1 MPYDE
6 ELADRLRELL
16 AGEDALTERK
26 MFGGIVFML
35 NGNMSV
41 GVWSTGGLMVRVG
54 EDGADDALAEPHTRT
69 PEMRGRPMTGWILV
83 EREGLKTKADLHKW
97 VRRGTDFAR
106 SLPPKD

>member
-16 AGEDALTERK
+16 AGEDAVIERK
-26 MFGGIVFML
+26 MFGGIGFMF

-41 GVWSTGGLMVRVG
+41 GVWSTGELMVRVG
-54 EDGADDALAEPHTRT
+54 EDGAGDALAKPHTRT
-69 PEMRGRPMTGWILV
+69 PEMGGRPMTGWILV
-83 EREGLKTKADLHKW
+83 ESEGVKTKADLQKW

-106 SLPPKD
+106 SLPPKA

>member
-6 ELADRLRELL
+6 NLANRLRELL
-16 AGEDALTERK
+16 ADEEAVTERK
-26 MFGGIVFML
+26 MFGGIGFML
-35 NGNMSV
+35 HGNMSV
-41 GVWSTGGLMVRVG
+41 GVWSTGELMVRVG
-54 EDGADDALAEPHTRT
+54 DDRADEALAKPHTRT

-83 EREGLKTKADLHKW
+83 EGEGVKTKAALRDW